1 MNSSILYNLTEFA
14 VIVNFSILLTF
25 AASSHV
31 KVLSELAYAGFL
43 ACSPDSY
50 ISRCRHSLSAH
61 VSLEDT
67 VIGSYRGVRATNQT
81 GKKEWVLAVDGRV
94 K

>member
-1 MNSSILYNLTEFA
+1 MDLTLCIFLHSPN
-14 VIVNFSILLTF
+14 ICRKSRQ
-25 AASSHV
+25 SP
-31 KVLSELAYAGFL
+31 LSELAYAGFL

-50 ISRCRHSLSAH
+50 IYRCRHSLSAH